1 MTITLLLQTK
11 RTSVKKN
18 DELVSECLYLTDMP
32 ISLFSDELTVIN
44 YILGTLEH
52 SGLSFVGSK
61 GGISLISDY
70 TTGTYSFSIALKGGN
85 IPSELRFSLQS

>member
-1 MTITLLLQTK
+1 M
-11 RTSVKKN
+11 KKN

-32 ISLFSDELTVIN
+32 ITLFSDELAVIN
-44 YILGTLEH
+44 YILATLEH
-52 SGLSFVGSK
+52 HGLNFIGSK

-70 TTGTYSFSIALKGGN
+70 TTGKYSFSIALKGGN